1 MNLMKKICEELE
13 NIEKDFLL
21 TDTQKAILLLTHISE
36 TPQQAFETTSGTENS
51 TRSRNLLQNLGM
63 VTKDNKKLFLTKK
76 GDDLLINYNLIDDM
90 GELTELGIE
99 ILDNYKKNYDS
110 VIKTE
115 SISFIKEI
123 I

>member
-1 MNLMKKICEELE
+1 MKKICEELE